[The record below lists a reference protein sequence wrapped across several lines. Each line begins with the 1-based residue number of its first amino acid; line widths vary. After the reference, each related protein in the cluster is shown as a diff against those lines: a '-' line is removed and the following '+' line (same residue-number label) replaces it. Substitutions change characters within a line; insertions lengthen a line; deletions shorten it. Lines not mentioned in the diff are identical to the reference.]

1 MHLIGLSDHAVLKVS
16 VSFEKPSD
24 PSDAFIPDAIFKQ
37 NVHYFPRT
45 IVLGDE
51 LGCLSRPVA

>member
-16 VSFEKPSD
+16 VSFKKPSD
-24 PSDAFIPDAIFKQ
+24 PSDAFIPDAIFKHKMFTTFHEQ
-37 NVHYFPRT
+37 L
-45 IVLGDE
+45 LGDE